1 MRSRHRV
8 DLLQLCTA
16 LAINTGKHI
25 LFVDKPVNRIQI
37 SAVNISIS
45 VMKAKITV
53 ATIILKQV
61 RRQFHGGGSAPA
73 YLQPLPPPSHG
84 SRKTLR
90 APRTDTHQLSDSGR
104 NTKVKSLSTAVKWN
118 DVRKLST
125 LLSSGNKTSG
135 QPPVIHPPWNKAR
148 VRPLADGDGR
158 RDRMKERKAESVE
171 RGFEKGE
178 AGKRETDREAR
189 VQALERATERGGREM
204 ETRRRNAGIGSKNEV
219 RNAAERGK
227 GLGPEHRGELPNL
240 LSTGHFGS
248 LDSRLIFNGS
258 YFQTPIEANKL
269 PPVKQKLSNAHSL
282 ISLARR
288 LQGPARVGDEQWRN
302 GKSWDRGERTSRKMH
317 GSAGDISVST
327 SLHKRAF
334 GEDGRR
340 FGEQVRGEKSASDVW
355 WRREKRCHDSGSETG
370 SKESLSEFSPS
381 AESSL
386 TSSVTTKPEDT
397 ESELDTEKTDTGTE
411 EEEGIPDTGSE
422 SMNRSESERESGLES
437 EKEGKKL
444 STNTT
449 SSNSENSGAKCDSS
463 SPSSNSNNKAALCRS
478 GPRTSSHETIEEE
491 DETREEEE
499 EVRKIQS
506 WKPSRPAP
514 SSDQPDVDSCV
525 LHASDNLSPI
535 IEDTEEEER
544 RG

>member
-1 MRSRHRV
+1 M
-8 DLLQLCTA
+8 
-16 LAINTGKHI
+16 
-25 LFVDKPVNRIQI
+25 
-37 SAVNISIS
+37 
-45 VMKAKITV
+45 
-53 ATIILKQV
+53 
-61 RRQFHGGGSAPA
+61 
-73 YLQPLPPPSHG
+73 
-84 SRKTLR
+84 
-90 APRTDTHQLSDSGR
+90 
-104 NTKVKSLSTAVKWN
+104 
-118 DVRKLST
+118 RKLST

-148 VRPLADGDGR
+148 VRPLADGDGS
-158 RDRMKERKAESVE
+158 RDRMKERKTERVV

-204 ETRRRNAGIGSKNEV
+204 KTQRRNAGIGSKNEV

-240 LSTGHFGS
+240 LATGHFGS
-248 LDSRLIFNGS
+248 LDGRLIINGS
-258 YFQTPIEANKL
+258 YFQTSIEANKS

-282 ISLARR
+282 ISLTRR

-302 GKSWDRGERTSRKMH
+302 RKSWDRGERTSRKMH
-317 GSAGDISVST
+317 GSAGDISVSA
-327 SLHKRAF
+327 SLYKKAI

-340 FGEQVRGEKSASDVW
+340 FREQLRGEKSASDVW
-355 WRREKRCHDSGSETG
+355 WRREKRCHDSSSETG
-370 SKESLSEFSPS
+370 SKESPSEFSPS

-386 TSSVTTKPEDT
+386 TSSVTTKSEDT
-397 ESELDTEKTDTGTE
+397 ESELDTGKTD

-437 EKEGKKL
+437 EKEGKKM
-444 STNTT
+444 STKSSESAVSKTTT
-449 SSNSENSGAKCDSS
+449 SSNSENSSAKCDSS

-491 DETREEEE
+491 DETGEEVE
-499 EVRKIQS
+499 EVRKIQL
-506 WKPSRPAP
+506 WKSSRPAT
-514 SSDQPDVDSCV
+514 SSDQPDVGSCV

-544 RG
+544 RE